1 MKIDDIS
8 RLGNGEA
15 IEFTGLVSDIKTG
28 QKKDGNPFLIVII
41 QDNTGSI
48 SFPIWDNLERFRE
61 IADNNKILHVRGT
74 AGTFNGVVQI
84 KNPSVKAATGEL
96 NLSDFVPSY
105 EIPDVLVDYFNSVV
119 DSLEDKYRQIAVA
132 ATGAFGTNKDRWDAF
147 YNCVAAEKFHGNKR
161 GGLFIH
167 TIGVMKTME
176 SLLSNYISNPF
187 YMNAKEVI
195 SRDRLM
201 LKAILHD
208 LMKAEEYD
216 YETAIRRKCIK
227 MDHLVLG
234 AAYVREINKECGD
247 VLSPEELDD
256 ICYSILSHHG
266 EFGNYPTKSIED
278 ILLNQADL
286 IDSQIVNAVENK
298 I

>member
-1 MKIDDIS
+1 MFIDDIS
-8 RLGNGEA
+8 RLSSGDT
-15 IEFTGLVSDIKTG
+15 IEFTGLVSDLRTG

-41 QDNTGSI
+41 QDRTGSI
-48 SFPIWDNLERFRE
+48 SFPIWDNLDRFRE
-61 IADNNKILHVRGT
+61 IVEQNPILHVRGT
-74 AGTFNGVVQI
+74 AGSFNGAIQI
-84 KNPSVKAATGEL
+84 KNPSVKPAGGEL
-96 NLSDFVPSY
+96 CASDFVPTY
-105 EIPDVLVDYFNSVV
+105 DIPDELVRYFNSVV
-119 DSLEDKYRQIAVA
+119 DSLEDRYRKIAVA
-132 ATGAFGTNKDRWDAF
+132 ATGAFGTNSERWDAF

-176 SLLSNYISNPF
+176 SLLSNYIGNPF
-187 YMNAKEVI
+187 HMDAGQVI

-208 LMKAEEYD
+208 LMKSEEYE

-234 AAYVREINKECGD
+234 AAFVRELNKECGN
-247 VLSPEELDD
+247 VLPEDELDD

>member
-8 RLGNGEA
+8 RLNNGDA
-15 IEFTGLVSDIKTG
+15 IEFTGLVSDLRTG

-41 QDNTGSI
+41 QDSTGSI

-61 IADNNKILHVRGT
+61 IVEKSPILNVKGT
-74 AGTFNGVVQI
+74 AGSFNGAVQI
-84 KNPSVKAATGEL
+84 KNPSVKPAGGEL
-96 NLSDFVPSY
+96 NVSDFVPSY
-105 EIPDVLVDYFNSVV
+105 EIPKELVEYFNTAV

-132 ATGAFGTNKDRWDAF
+132 ATGAFGTNKERWDAF
-147 YNCVAAEKFHGNKR
+147 LGCVAAEKFHGNKR
-161 GGLFIH
+161 GGLFLH
-167 TIGVMKTME
+167 TIGVMKTIE
-176 SLLSNYISNPF
+176 SLLSNYIGNPF
-187 YMNAKEVI
+187 YMDAKEVI

-208 LMKAEEYD
+208 LKKAEEYE
-216 YETAIRRKCIK
+216 YETVIRRKCIK

-234 AAYVREINKECGD
+234 AAYVRELNRECGD
-247 VLSPEELDD
+247 VLSAEELDD
-256 ICYSILSHHG
+256 ICYSILCHHG

>member
-1 MKIDDIS
+1 MNIDDIS
-8 RLGNGEA
+8 RLNNGDA
-15 IEFTGLVSDIKTG
+15 IEFTGLVSDLRTG

-41 QDNTGSI
+41 QDRTGSI

-61 IADNNKILHVRGT
+61 IVEKSPILNVKGT
-74 AGTFNGVVQI
+74 AGSFNGAVQI
-84 KNPSVKAATGEL
+84 KNPSVKPAAGGL
-96 NLSDFVPSY
+96 NASDFVPSY
-105 EIPDVLVDYFNSVV
+105 EISDELVEYFNAIV

-132 ATGAFGTNKDRWDAF
+132 ATGAFGTNKERWDAF
-147 YNCVAAEKFHGNKR
+147 YSCVAAEKFHGNKR

-176 SLLSNYISNPF
+176 SLLSNYIANPF
-187 YMNAKEVI
+187 FMDAKEVI

-208 LMKAEEYD
+208 LMKAEEYE

-234 AAYVREINKECGD
+234 AAYVREINNECGG

>member
-1 MKIDDIS
+1 LFIDDIS
-8 RLGNGEA
+8 RLNSGDQ
-15 IEFTGLVSDIKTG
+15 IEFTGLVSDLRTG
-28 QKKDGNPFLIVII
+28 QKKDGSPFLIVII
-41 QDNTGSI
+41 QDRTGSI
-48 SFPIWDNLERFRE
+48 SFPIWDNLDRFRE
-61 IADNNKILHVRGT
+61 IAEKNPILHVRGT
-74 AGTFNGVVQI
+74 AGSFNGAIQI
-84 KNPSVKAATGEL
+84 KNPSVKPAGEGYSA
-96 NLSDFVPSY
+96 SDFVPTY
-105 EIPDVLVDYFNSVV
+105 EISDSLVEYFNSMV
-119 DSLEDKYRQIAVA
+119 DSLEDKYRKIAVA
-132 ATGAFGTNKDRWDAF
+132 ATGAFGYSSGRWDAF
-147 YNCVAAEKFHGNKR
+147 FNCVAAEKFHGNKR

-167 TIGVMKTME
+167 TVGVMKTMD
-176 SLLSNYISNPF
+176 SLLSNYIGSPF
-187 YMNAKEVI
+187 YMDAGQVI

-208 LMKAEEYD
+208 LKKTEEYEYD
-216 YETAIRRKCIK
+216 TAIRRKCIK

-234 AAYVREINKECGD
+234 AAYVRELNRECGD
-247 VLSPEELDD
+247 VLDADELDD

>member
-1 MKIDDIS
+1 MYIDDIS
-8 RLGNGEA
+8 RLENGDA
-15 IEFTGLVSDIKTG
+15 IEFTGLVSDLRTG

-41 QDNTGSI
+41 QDRTGSI

-61 IADNNKILHVRGT
+61 IVEQNPILHVKGT
-74 AGTFNGVVQI
+74 AGSFNGAVQI
-84 KNPSVKAATGEL
+84 KNPSVKPAAGVL
-96 NLSDFVPSY
+96 SASDFVPSY
-105 EIPDVLVDYFNSVV
+105 EISDELVDYFNSTVE
-119 DSLEDKYRQIAVA
+119 SLEDRYRAIAVA
-132 ATGAFGTNKDRWDAF
+132 ATGAFGTNKERWDAF
-147 YNCVAAEKFHGNKR
+147 SSCVAAEKFHGNKR

-167 TIGVMKTME
+167 TVGVMKTME
-176 SLLSNYISNPF
+176 SLLSNYIGNPF
-187 YMNAKEVI
+187 YMDAKDAI
-195 SRDRLM
+195 SRDRLV

-208 LMKAEEYD
+208 LMKSEEYE

-234 AAYVREINKECGD
+234 AAYVREINRECGD
-247 VLSPEELDD
+247 VLPPEELDD

>member
-1 MKIDDIS
+1 MYIDDIS
-8 RLGNGEA
+8 KLNNGDQ
-15 IEFTGLVSDIKTG
+15 IDFTGLVSDLRTG

-41 QDNTGSI
+41 QDRTGSI
-48 SFPIWDNLERFRE
+48 SFPIWDNLDRFRE
-61 IADNNKILHVRGT
+61 IVEQNPILHVKGT
-74 AGTFNGVVQI
+74 AGSFNGAIQI
-84 KNPSVKAATGEL
+84 KNPSVKPAGPEFCA
-96 NLSDFVPSY
+96 SDFVPTY
-105 EIPDVLVDYFNSVV
+105 EIPSGLVEYFNSVV
-119 DSLEDKYRQIAVA
+119 ESLEDKYRKIATA
-132 ATGAFGTNKDRWDAF
+132 ATGAFGYSRERWDAF
-147 YNCVAAEKFHGNKR
+147 CNCVAAEKFHGNKR

-176 SLLSNYISNPF
+176 SLLSNYIASPF
-187 YMNAKEVI
+187 YMDAGQVI
-195 SRDRLM
+195 NRDRLM

-208 LMKAEEYD
+208 LMKTEEYEYD
-216 YETAIRRKCIK
+216 TAIRRKCIR

-234 AAYVREINKECGD
+234 AAYVREINSECGG
-247 VLSPEELDD
+247 VLTEDELDD
-256 ICYSILSHHG
+256 ICYSILCHHG